1 MLKCLCFITLTAFLF
16 VTLTLATEID
26 VNDPQNIRELYLVAP
41 QGRLY
46 RAKRQYGGYGGLGG
60 GFGASAANAGSNSFN
75 YSPQGFNAAQ
85 SLSGS
90 QSYDFGGHHLSVG
103 YAGSYSANQDGV
115 SGSFAP
121 TYSFT

>member
-1 MLKCLCFITLTAFLF
+1 MHKILYLTIFCVAI
-16 VTLTLATEID
+16 VTAID
-26 VNDPQNIRELYLVAP
+26 VSESEDATKDLYILAP

-46 RAKRQYGGYGGLGG
+46 RVKRQWGGFGGG
-60 GFGASAANAGSNSFN
+60 GFGASAANAGSQSFN

-90 QSYDFGGHHLSVG
+90 QSYNFGGRTLSVG
-103 YAGSYSANQDGV
+103 YAGSYSANPMGA

-121 TYSFT
+121 TYSFSR

>member
-1 MLKCLCFITLTAFLF
+1 MKSLFLL
-16 VTLTLATEID
+16 VVLVVLATAYAFPDISEI
-26 VNDPQNIRELYLVAP
+26 PSELYLVAP

-46 RAKRQYGGYGGLGG
+46 RVKRQFG
-60 GFGASAANAGSNSFN
+60 GFGASSGQAGSQSFN
-75 YSPQGFNAAQ
+75 YSPQGFNAAE

-103 YAGSYSANQDGV
+103 YAGSFSANNQGA

>member
-1 MLKCLCFITLTAFLF
+1 MLKY
-16 VTLTLATEID
+16 LTLFTLLCVTFTLAVDIE
-26 VNDPQNIRELYLVAP
+26 VNDPQNIQELYLVAP

-46 RAKRQYGGYGGLGG
+46 RAKRQYGGYGDFG
-60 GFGASAANAGSNSFN
+60 GFGASSSNAGSNSFD
-75 YSPQGFNAAQ
+75 YSPRGFNAAQ

-90 QSYDFGGHHLSVG
+90 QSYDFFGHHLSVG

>member
-1 MLKCLCFITLTAFLF
+1 MLKCSWFITLLF

-46 RAKRQYGGYGGLGG
+46 RAKRQYGDYGGYGGFGG
-60 GFGASAANAGSNSFN
+60 GFGASSANAGSNSFN

>member
-1 MLKCLCFITLTAFLF
+1 MKTLLF
-16 VTLTLATEID
+16 VVLSVILTTSIVYSSEVADSQQI
-26 VNDPQNIRELYLVAP
+26 PIELYLVAP

-46 RAKRQYGGYGGLGG
+46 RAKRQFGN
-60 GFGASAANAGSNSFN
+60 FGASSGQAGSQSFN

-103 YAGSYSANQDGV
+103 YAGSYSANPQGA